1 MTFGFITAERAI
13 KAPAVQAP
21 CRVPASRSAGC
32 AAFSGSA
39 RAASS
44 PRNTDRPVAA
54 ISRTWS
60 RVGLDQ
66 IGSAECRSCVFLR
79 AVFAIL
85 ASLRPHC
92 TQLLVFACNFRGP
105 RFAPVALHSI
115 ACFCVQFSRSSLRSG
130 RIALYVPHIRPAFAL
145 SNGTCGGPRMNRD
158 LFDKGPEIG
167 RHRTARVMR
176 QNQPIT
182 RPGRFRRP
190 GGGMGF
196 PLSIHSFFPGVM
208 KPRAWPQPWAQSR
221 APAPGGPEQRSVRA
235 RTSVGHPAASP
246 RPSSRDPIPA
256 ARLAVALL
264 RWARSR

>member
-1 MTFGFITAERAI
+1 MNTIGRRDPGTDDLRLHHGGTSHQGASGSSPMPRACFPI
-13 KAPAVQAP
+13 SRMCRVLGVSQSGVFASQHRPACRRHQQDMVKGRSRSDWLSGVPLVCVLACSFRDPRIAPA
-21 CRVPASRSAGC
+21 
-32 AAFSGSA
+32 
-39 RAASS
+39 
-44 PRNTDRPVAA
+44 
-54 ISRTWS
+54 
-60 RVGLDQ
+60 
-66 IGSAECRSCVFLR
+66 
-79 AVFAIL
+79 
-85 ASLRPHC
+85 
-92 TQLLVFACNFRGP
+92 
-105 RFAPVALHSI
+105 ALHSI

-235 RTSVGHPAASP
+235 RTSAGHPAASP